1 MSHLRA
7 TRCARECDSA
17 AINVEVGP
25 ERCVC
30 GRNERL
36 QALTANF
43 CRPQG
48 LSWGPATA
56 DALDP
61 NPGLWPSHPETQG
74 QKASQ
79 HFACG
84 RQQSSPSWLLPQF
97 DVLIAFVLLKIE
109 LKKVLK
115 VHRVL

>member
-61 NPGLWPSHPETQG
+61 NSGLWPSHPETQG
-74 QKASQ
+74 CLRARPEGKSALCLWT
-79 HFACG
+79 AAKLT
-84 RQQSSPSWLLPQF
+84 LLAAAP
-97 DVLIAFVLLKIE
+97 V
-109 LKKVLK
+109 
-115 VHRVL
+115 